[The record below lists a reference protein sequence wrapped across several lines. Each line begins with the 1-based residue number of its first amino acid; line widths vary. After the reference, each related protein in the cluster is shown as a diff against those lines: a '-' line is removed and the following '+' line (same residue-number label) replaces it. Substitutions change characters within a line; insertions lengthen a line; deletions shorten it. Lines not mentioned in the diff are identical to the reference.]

1 MSNACGDQGN
11 LQSQRASTRPDAPI
25 PGYLRAHLL
34 LTEEELADARGRLAQ
49 FAESEGYRLGT
60 VYVER
65 IDHAPAA
72 FGALIQSL
80 EHDRPEAIVIP
91 NVLHLA
97 GLGIPPQLIHYLQSV
112 TGVRVLVAHPS

>member
-1 MSNACGDQGN
+1 MSTACGDQETRE
-11 LQSQRASTRPDAPI
+11 SERAQTRPAAPI

-34 LTEEELADARGRLAQ
+34 VTEEELDDAKGRLAH
-49 FAESEGYRLGT
+49 FAESEGYTLGT

-65 IDHAPAA
+65 VDLAPAA

-80 EHDRPEAIVIP
+80 EHDGPEAIVIP

-112 TGVRVLVAHPS
+112 TGVQVLVAHPS